1 MRKNFSLKTIKYII
15 LFTALVD
22 VLGIGIIIPVLPFYV
37 KSFGLSPAGMTIL
50 FSAFSLCSLFSTP
63 ILGSLSDKYGRKIIL
78 AISLASTSLG
88 WFVFAFAPSVLWLFI
103 GRVIDGLAAGN
114 FSTAQGVLSD
124 IAKDEKQRSQNFGLI
139 GALFGMGLIIG
150 PALGGLLMSISHNA
164 SFIFVGILSFLNTI
178 LMLIFLPETN
188 LNKRKEAIINLNP
201 LKAIFYSFT
210 KSNIKSL
217 FSSWFVFHVSMAI
230 FQSVFSLY
238 LLEIFGFNSITISMV
253 LAGQGVIMVI
263 NQGFLLKHFWLKRFS
278 IKSLSYYL
286 YIFIGLATLC
296 FAVKNVYF
304 LILGI
309 LILSLSQPVLRVAV
323 TSEVISNT
331 DDTKRGEVLGVMAS
345 IANLG
350 MIVGPLFSG
359 LLYSISFRLPF
370 LISSGIIFLIFII
383 MSISIGKYKKANK
396 ISDCVNI

>member
-1 MRKNFSLKTIKYII
+1 MKKNFSQKTIKYII
-15 LFTALVD
+15 SFTVLVD

-37 KSFGLSPAGMTIL
+37 KLFGLSPTGMTIL
-50 FSAFSLCSLFSTP
+50 FSVFSLCSLFSTP
-63 ILGSLSDKYGRKIIL
+63 ILGSLSDKYGRRIIL

-88 WFVFAFAPSVLWLFI
+88 WFVFAFAPSVLWLFV
-103 GRVIDGLAAGN
+103 GRIIDGLAAGN

-139 GALFGMGLIIG
+139 GALFGIGLIIG
-150 PALGGLLMSISHNA
+150 PALGGLLMTISHNA
-164 SFIFVGILSFLNTI
+164 SFIFVGILSFVNTI

-188 LNKRKEAIINLNP
+188 LSKRKEVVININP

-238 LLEIFGFNSITISMV
+238 LLEIFGFNSMTISMV
-253 LAGQGVIMVI
+253 LAGQGIIMVI

-286 YIFIGLATLC
+286 YVFIGLATLC
-296 FAVKNVYF
+296 FAIKNIYF

-350 MIVGPLFSG
+350 MIIGPLFSG

-370 LISSGIIFLIFII
+370 VISSGIIFLIFII
-383 MSISIGKYKKANK
+383 MSISIGKYKRANK